1 MTAGTVSTLALLAGF
16 VIDDAGTKW
25 GAIAKDFQRRDAE
38 AIVARSDDSARHF
51 ILRGRGMSKTTDM
64 GGVSLALMLT
74 EAPPRSRS
82 YAYAVDADQAQLLHD
97 AIVKLVRLNNL
108 GSLVEVGSSA
118 ITIRATGATLS
129 IEASD
134 GASAYG
140 LLPWMIVAD
149 EVGMWPASDNH
160 RRLWGA
166 IVSALPK
173 VPGSRLVAIGHA
185 GPPSGLGAEV
195 WRRAEASPHW
205 RTVRTPGPSP
215 WWSSADT
222 DAARADLTPSEW
234 RRLILCEWAEGDEAL
249 TTAEDVAACIRSGSA
264 VLEPKPAHDYVAAL
278 DVGTRA
284 DLTAFAIG
292 HTERRDAGRTVVID
306 RVVYWRPGKG
316 FEGRL
321 DLSEVETTVLRL
333 CREYGVRRLRFDRM
347 QAEQL
352 TSNVARAGVRVQ
364 EFVFSTAGVTRLAR
378 AMHVAL
384 RDRAIELPDDEEV
397 VAEGRTVRLVETGPS
412 TVKMQN
418 PPGSHD
424 DVFQAIAM
432 VVVDLLEQ
440 PEVGFGSFSIPA
452 DILAARKLT
461 TSALG
466 PGGVPISPYLNPA
479 YTSRA
484 VHGELAAIQRAQ
496 RLQTPAQRAA
506 GIGLVVPGNA
516 NDH

>member
-1 MTAGTVSTLALLAGF
+1 MTAGAVSALALLAGF
-16 VIDDAGTKW
+16 VIDDQRTKW
-25 GAIAKDFQRRDAE
+25 GDVAKDFQRRDAE
-38 AIVARSDDSARHF
+38 AIMKRSADSARHF
-51 ILRGRGMSKTTDM
+51 ILRGRGMSKTTDL
-64 GGVSLALMLT
+64 GGICLALLLT
-74 EAPPRSRS
+74 EAPTQSRS

-97 AIVKLVRLNNL
+97 VIVKLVRWNNL
-108 GSLVEVGSSA
+108 GSLVEVGA
-118 ITIRATGATLS
+118 TTITVRATGATLS

-185 GPPSGLGAEV
+185 GPPSGLGADV
-195 WRRAEASPHW
+195 WRRAEASAYW

-215 WWSSADT
+215 WWTNADIE
-222 DAARADLTPSEW
+222 AARADLTPSEW
-234 RRLILCEWAEGDEAL
+234 RRLIECEWAEGDEAL
-249 TTAEDVAACIRSGSA
+249 TTAEDVAACVRSGSA
-264 VLEPKPAHDYVAAL
+264 VLAPNSSRDYVASL

-333 CREYGVRRLRFDRM
+333 CKEYGVQRLRFDRM

-352 TSNVARAGVRVQ
+352 TSNVARAGVKVQ
-364 EFVFSTAGVTRLAR
+364 EYVFSTAGVNRLAR

-397 VAEGRTVRLVETGPS
+397 MAEARTVRLVETGPS
-412 TVKMQN
+412 TIKMQN

-424 DVFQAIAM
+424 DVFQAVAM

-440 PEVGFGSFSIPA
+440 PETGFGSFSNPR
-452 DILAARKLT
+452 DLLAARKLST
-461 TSALG
+461 GAPG
-466 PGGVPISPYLNPA
+466 PGGMPLSGFMNPA
-479 YTSRA
+479 YRSRA
-484 VHGELAAIQRAQ
+484 VRGDLAAIQTAQ
-496 RLQTPAQRAA
+496 RRQTPAQRAA
-506 GIGLVVPGNA
+506 GIGLAVPGSA